1 METVF
6 DKKHHMTTEEK
17 IAVLGFPSVT
27 KERLESLG
35 FTQRDHYGVIYRL
48 YTYRGDHVTAK
59 KYADMIPNDIH
70 KVFGTCY
77 HDFAL
82 KR

>member
-6 DKKHHMTTEEK
+6 DHNITKEERE
-17 IAVLGFPSVT
+17 AVLGFADITEEDFTS
-27 KERLESLG
+27 LEFS
-35 FTQRDHYGVIYRL
+35 QRDHYGVIYRL
-48 YTYRGDHVTAK
+48 YTFRGDHATAK
-59 KYADMIPNDIH
+59 KYADKIPNDIH

-77 HDFAL
+77 HDFAV